1 MIKKTPT
8 VNIHRIES
16 FIYQFSLCQK
26 SIFVSVEVVEQL
38 LLHGMINRMS
48 CILGEGQFSISFRIY
63 IRLFFQS
70 ANSAYEWLLNSAR
83 CKSYNKS
90 SNTFTRSF
98 YCVVTTTFFAKPEL
112 YIVVEPQIK
121 TTQI

>member
-90 SNTFTRSF
+90 CNTFTRSF